1 MGPILVVSEPT
12 PLIQSIFITIC
23 FCSRL
28 FSDVTLPLMDKPIL
42 KIPSK
47 LKEFIRTAKDD
58 MEKRLHEE
66 QKVVSTRRRHKVK
79 PV

>member
-1 MGPILVVSEPT
+1 MT
-12 PLIQSIFITIC
+12 NLIQSIFITIC

-58 MEKRLHEE
+58 MENRLHSE
-66 QKVVSTRRRHKVK
+66 QKVVSTRR
-79 PV
+79 